1 MLADNTTSFRQRE
14 VQIARALGV
23 LKRNGVSV
31 NLPDSVMRDVQA
43 QTLFDGDDA
52 MFKDLVEK
60 AEVYYEYG
68 CGKSTEYVL
77 RQTNSSI
84 FAVDTSRDWVEKVQA
99 LSIDKGAGRL
109 SVSWVDVGPT
119 GDWGMPLS
127 FKYRHRFAAYAELLW
142 RKNIAPDVV
151 LIDGRFRVSCF
162 LATLQFAPVG
172 TKVIFDDYIHRP
184 HYHVAEEFARKIEAC
199 GRQVLFEVSS
209 EAKAKVTEEVR
220 LSFQNVMA

>member
-1 MLADNTTSFRQRE
+1 MLADNTSFSERE
-14 VQIARALGV
+14 IQIARALGV
-23 LKRNGVSV
+23 LKRNGVNV

-43 QTLFDGDDA
+43 KILFDGDDA
-52 MFKDLVEK
+52 MFKDVVEK

-77 RQTNSSI
+77 RHTKSSI
-84 FAVDTSRDWVEKVQA
+84 FSVDTSRDWVEKVQ
-99 LSIDKGAGRL
+99 RL
-109 SVSWVDVGPT
+109 STNESSHRLNVSWVDVGPV

-127 FKYRHRFAAYAELLW
+127 FKHRHRFKEYAETLW
-142 RKNIAPDVV
+142 RNDMAPDVV

-172 TKVIFDDYIHRP
+172 AKVLFDDYVHRP
-184 HYHVAEEFARKIEAC
+184 HYHVAEEFARKVEVC
-199 GRQVLFEVSS
+199 GRQALFEVSS

-220 LSFQNVMA
+220 LSFQNVIR